1 MKKIHFYLIRSYLPP
16 FTLTLLIG
24 MFIFFIIFIFVYIDE
39 IAGKGVDNWTLTQL
53 LFYSFISNLPTAAP
67 LAVLLSS
74 IMTMGNFAENYELAA
89 LKSSGMSLFA
99 IMRPLIFLILFIS
112 IGIFL
117 FSNYT
122 MPIISLKAGRLLWD
136 VRQKKPTFNIK
147 PGIYNSGLENYRIK
161 VNSKAEDGVRMKGIY
176 IADHSKGQG
185 NNVQLLA
192 DSGTIKTTKKGDF
205 LEINI
210 FNAVQYR
217 QLMET
222 DENYRTRPMLTMN
235 FKQQE
240 IKIDLSE
247 LKMQN
252 TQEALFKS
260 NYQMLNLHQ
269 LNHALDSFRTK
280 EKQIKAGIN
289 DQIAKHFTPLAD
301 RQNKNETKTHI
312 KLVDYLKHFG
322 LNEQNQIFDKALEKL
337 RSTDSY
343 INSTIEHEL
352 FSSQFNQIKFRAEWH
367 KKLSLPFAC
376 LVLFFVGSPL
386 GAIVRKGGLGMPV
399 VISVILF
406 IIYHVVKTSLEK
418 SFLEGASGIFT
429 GLWGS
434 TFIFLPL
441 GIWLTWM
448 AANDSAI
455 FEKSSYKFFLRL
467 FQKKK

>member
-205 LEINI
+205 LVINI

-260 NYQMLNLHQ
+260 NYQMLNLNQ

-289 DQIAKHFTPLAD
+289 DQISKHFTPLAD

-455 FEKSSYKFFLRL
+455 FEKSSYKFFLHL